1 MDNPEII
8 ALSITRAFSSSPVI
22 RALLRSIGFT
32 VNSVNRLINDEGFS
46 SAKEISLLKPKDI
59 ADALDNVNRLFGNK
73 AGNSRIYFNAG
84 KITKLQ
90 SLCAY
95 LRRCKTANRIPDVCL
110 ITQDNISTYVDH
122 YDLWTSKGDS
132 IQDVMKNN
140 IIKFDSSNFTRFRQR
155 IETLL
160 AGTKSPRGVTLDYL
174 IRNEENNPR
183 NPIEESEP
191 DIFSKSFMKEN
202 TSFRGIEFKTDNQ
215 SLYIILRYYL
225 TDTPAWN
232 IISKYSNEND
242 GRKSYLA
249 LRKHYEGASYYDLMK
264 SQASS
269 MLLKTFFRG
278 DTQKF
283 PWERFIAIHLE
294 AHRIFEDIN
303 EPLTESMKIMYLKTA
318 IRPEAG
324 LEASLEVAKNLPDI
338 NVSFDAFSN
347 HLTSSVTNKRSRS
360 EMMRITSPRMVAG
373 SEATE
378 SSRRTG
384 RGRGRGGRF
393 NQSGRFPGR
402 GRGRGGRKSAYNS
415 GPTYNSANYN
425 NSKVPETIH
434 VDGKTLY
441 PRRIYQRSEYSQLT
455 PSQKAE
461 LYKARSVTS
470 AVNTTDDNST
480 IDSRQISS
488 NLTEIR
494 DMLKTRSSNSDSCG
508 DNEKSSENDDSITSQ
523 FRKRRNHNN

>member
-1 MDNPEII
+1 
-8 ALSITRAFSSSPVI
+8 
-22 RALLRSIGFT
+22 
-32 VNSVNRLINDEGFS
+32 
-46 SAKEISLLKPKDI
+46 
-59 ADALDNVNRLFGNK
+59 
-73 AGNSRIYFNAG
+73 
-84 KITKLQ
+84 
-90 SLCAY
+90 
-95 LRRCKTANRIPDVCL
+95 
-110 ITQDNISTYVDH
+110 
-122 YDLWTSKGDS
+122 
-132 IQDVMKNN
+132 
-140 IIKFDSSNFTRFRQR
+140 
-155 IETLL
+155 
-160 AGTKSPRGVTLDYL
+160 
-174 IRNEENNPR
+174 
-183 NPIEESEP
+183 
-191 DIFSKSFMKEN
+191 
-202 TSFRGIEFKTDNQ
+202 
-215 SLYIILRYYL
+215 
-225 TDTPAWN
+225 
-232 IISKYSNEND
+232 
-242 GRKSYLA
+242 
-249 LRKHYEGASYYDLMK
+249 
-264 SQASS
+264 
-269 MLLKTFFRG
+269 
-278 DTQKF
+278 
-283 PWERFIAIHLE
+283 
-294 AHRIFEDIN
+294 
-303 EPLTESMKIMYLKTA
+303 MYLKTA

-523 FRKRRNHNN
+523 FHKRRNHNN